1 MGKTFEKFKFDE
13 VLSSKY
19 TIENFIVFEGEKI
32 PIKLFADHPFLYEGI
47 AFTTCL
53 KGKGHVKIN
62 FKEYVVEEN
71 CLLTLTPSH
80 IIEPLDHSED
90 LLLTGLVFS
99 QDAMLD
105 LPLPIDINILEK
117 VISNPILKVSKE
129 DLKKIT
135 AYHSFILDI
144 FNNNTQLYLRDIIKG
159 LLFSLI
165 YQVVALYG
173 ENEPERNKQTSR
185 NEDIVESFFRLL
197 KEHYMTERSPGFY
210 AGKLCIT
217 TKYLSSILKN
227 VTGRSINSWL
237 EEAIILGA
245 KLMLKTTELTVL
257 QISEE
262 LNFPNPSYF
271 GRYFKKA
278 VGMTPK
284 EYRDS

>member
-1 MGKTFEKFKFDE
+1 MGKTFEKLKFDE

-19 TIENFIVFEGEKI
+19 SIENFIVFEGEKI
-32 PIKLFADHPFLYEGI
+32 PVKLFADHPFLLEGI
-47 AFTTCL
+47 AFATCL
-53 KGKGHVKIN
+53 KGKGSIKIN

-71 CLLTLTPSH
+71 CLLTMTTSH

-90 LLLTGLVFS
+90 FLLTGLVFS
-99 QDAMLD
+99 QDSMLD
-105 LPLPIDINILEK
+105 LPLPNDINILEK
-117 VISNPILKVSKE
+117 VVSNPVLKVSKE
-129 DLKKIT
+129 DMKKIT
-135 AYHSFILDI
+135 AYHSFILDV
-144 FNNNTQLYLRDIIKG
+144 FNNNNHLYLRDIIKG

-185 NEDIVESFFRLL
+185 NEDVTDRFFRLL
-197 KEHYMTERSPGFY
+197 TDYYKTERSPGFY
-210 AGKLCIT
+210 ADKLFIT
-217 TKYLSSILKN
+217 TKYLSSILKT

-245 KLMLKTTELTVL
+245 KLLLKTTELTII